1 MSTKVKFKPATIENR
16 KARHEY
22 FTERTLECGLE
33 LRGNEVK
40 SIRDGKASIQ
50 DAWIDIKNGELVVK
64 QMHITPW
71 ETANIFD
78 VDTKR
83 DIRLLAHKQEIVKL
97 NREVQREGYTLIPL
111 KIYFNAKGKCKLLLG
126 VCKGKKLY
134 DKRQADKNRTLERE
148 MSRFK

>member
-1 MSTKVKFKPATIENR
+1 MSTKVKFKSATIENR

>member
-1 MSTKVKFKPATIENR
+1 MSTKVKFKSATIENR

-40 SIRDGKASIQ
+40 SIRNGKASIQ